1 MGPKACELKAAE
13 SLEVDQRMRNRQ
25 VVGLVRALLL
35 SQIVSIEAHLLVLMV
50 LSTTS
55 DNRIPMNKRRIKLG
69 VLGAHELLQ
78 QMDLPRQAFM
88 CAKVCVKVQTP
99 LEISLEMLETF
110 RCQKRISY
118 LQELTQRKT
127 TMKRQTFSN

>member
-1 MGPKACELKAAE
+1 MGPKACELKAVE

-88 CAKVCVKVQTP
+88 CAKVSVKVQTL